1 MTDKHQFSSLQ
12 RKSVLKQMT
21 SKKADLLIVGGG
33 ITGAG
38 IALDAAS
45 RGINVILV
53 EKKDFASGTSSRSTK
68 LVHGGLRYLEHLEF
82 GVVHEVGREREIVHA
97 NASHIVIPEKM
108 ILPIIKDG
116 SLGHFTTSVGLMLY
130 DYLAGVK
137 KSEHKRMLSR
147 EQTVKK
153 EPLIESEHLESGA
166 LYYEYKTDDS
176 RLTIEVMKKAAEY
189 GALAVNYTE
198 VENFIYKEGKI
209 VGVEALDKIND
220 KKYSLYA
227 DEVVSA
233 AGIWVD
239 ELRKK
244 DNSFGGK
251 RLHHTKGI
259 HIVIPKSRFNLSHAI
274 YFDVGD
280 NRMVFAIPRF
290 DVVYIG
296 TTDTN
301 FKKNLDKPDITKE
314 DVKYLLNAINKIAPT
329 ANLKIK
335 DVESAWSGI
344 RPLIHE
350 DGKDPSELS
359 RKDEIFYSDSGLLS
373 IAGGK
378 LTGYRVMA
386 KKVVDIVAERLEK
399 KNEIEYKK
407 CKTKKIKLS
416 GGEFNFPP
424 EMHYLIEYADAKYD
438 EVKETGIS
446 VADFKNLFYR
456 YGKNIDL
463 LIEKAYGNYM
473 DKRKTKEVWVKA
485 EVWYA
490 IHYEMVT
497 NLSDYFIRRTGKI
510 HFFVNEIP
518 KELDL
523 VASFMAKYLSWTE
536 EQKKIELAEFNKDY
550 EHATKSYR

>member
-153 EPLIESEHLESGA
+153 EPLIDSEHLESGA

-176 RLTIEVMKKAAEY
+176 RLTIEVMKKAVEY

-198 VENFIYKEGKI
+198 VENFIYKEGKV

-473 DKRKTKEVWVKA
+473 DKRKTKEAWVKA